1 MTGFVVPR
9 NSRKLKHTF
18 VEKEKCDIYKVINNS
33 ETRKDGERNLY
44 EKLYVDI
51 QK

>member
-1 MTGFVVPR
+1 MTGFVVSR

-33 ETRKDGERNLY
+33 EQERELY